1 MDQHLK
7 EKVKVLLEE
16 KSLLEDEIVNIASL
30 ARNYN
35 NQAKSYK
42 EELEKLESSY
52 KSICTQN
59 SMLESDLIRLNS
71 QILETENEN
80 LHLKKTVEELTQE
93 LDNLKNYSTENIKN
107 FNKQEEINSQFKSK
121 IQELEELVKLLSEE
135 CEEFRIVCSEK
146 QEEILSLKELVD
158 KDRKNNA
165 IKELSYIIL
174 SKEHNSPESPIKI
187 MKNNNLITEVFENK
201 IRSLEQE
208 SQEFLSKYRNV
219 LFKYIDCLKEF
230 RETNNVVLAGIK
242 GEVVAKEEIVKGKLN
257 YLDIEIEFSEFELE
271 KLECEEISYYTS
283 FGESPCIDMEG
294 RKSRTSGISI
304 SLLLTQAAAIESLL
318 TSNS

>member
-30 ARNYN
+30 ARNYQT
-35 NQAKSYK
+35 QAKSYK

-71 QILETENEN
+71 QIIETENEN
-80 LHLKKTVEELTQE
+80 SQLKKTVDELSKE
-93 LDNLKNYSTENIKN
+93 LDDLKSYSTENIKI
-107 FNKQEEINSQFKSK
+107 FNKQEEINAQFKCK

-135 CEEFRIVCSEK
+135 CEEFKIVCSEK
-146 QEEILSLKELVD
+146 QDEILSLKELVD

-165 IKELSYIIL
+165 VKELSYIIL
-174 SKEHNSPESPIKI
+174 SKDHSSPESPVKI

-230 RETNNVVLAGIK
+230 RETNNIVLAGIK

-283 FGESPCIDMEG
+283 FGESPCMDMDG
-294 RKSRTSGISI
+294 RKSRASSISI

-318 TSNS
+318 ASNS

>member
-1 MDQHLK
+1 
-7 EKVKVLLEE
+7 
-16 KSLLEDEIVNIASL
+16 
-30 ARNYN
+30 
-35 NQAKSYK
+35 
-42 EELEKLESSY
+42 
-52 KSICTQN
+52 
-59 SMLESDLIRLNS
+59 MLESDLIRLNS